1 MKSLREVKD
10 RLLEREKR
18 RVAVAAAED
27 RPVLEAIKEAMDLGI
42 AEATLCGDEPKIR
55 QIAEEIELDLDRV
68 TVIHEPEPKKAAE
81 RAVRLVHDKEAH
93 LVMKGLI
100 GTADFLKAVLNKEY
114 GLRTGKLLSHVAV
127 FDSVKM
133 DRLILMTDAAMI
145 MYPTLEEKIGMINN
159 TIPVC
164 KALEIE
170 NPKAAAVCAVEVINP
185 SMQPTIDA
193 GSLAIMSQRGQF
205 KGITVDGPLGLDN
218 ALDVDAAKH
227 KGINS
232 PVAGH
237 ADVLLMPNIE
247 CGNIMWKTLVY
258 MARCEIAGVLMGAAA
273 PVVITSRSDA
283 PETKL
288 NSIALALLIAGSQE
302 EAGHE
307 G

>member
-10 RLLEREKR
+10 RLIEMKNRKIA
-18 RVAVAAAED
+18 VAVAED
-27 RPVLEAIKEAMDLGI
+27 QPVLEAVKEAIDMGI
-42 AEATLCGDEPKIR
+42 AEAVLCGDEGRIR
-55 QIAEEIELDLDRV
+55 AIAEDIELDIRKV
-68 TVIHEPEPKKAAE
+68 TVINEPDANKAAMA
-81 RAVRLVHDKEAH
+81 AVKLVHDGEAQ

-100 GTADFLKAVLNKEY
+100 GTTDFLRAVLNKEC
-114 GLRTGKLLSHVAV
+114 GLRTGKILSHVAV

-145 MYPTLEEKIGMINN
+145 MYPTLEEKVAMINN
-159 TIPVC
+159 SIPVC
-164 KALEIE
+164 EALEI
-170 NPKAAAVCAVEVINP
+170 NDPKAAAVCAVEVINP

-218 ALDVDAAKH
+218 ALNMDAAHH
-227 KGINS
+227 KGIKS
-232 PVAGH
+232 SVAGQ

-258 MARCEIAGVLMGAAA
+258 MARCEIAGVLMGAAS

-288 NSIALALLIAGSQE
+288 NSIALALLIAGKEQE
-302 EAGHE
+302 DRE
-307 G
+307 

>member
-27 RPVLEAIKEAMDLGI
+27 RPVLEAVKEAMDLGI
-42 AEATLCGDEPKIR
+42 AEATLCGDESKIR
-55 QIAEEIELDLDRV
+55 QIAEEIELDLNRV

-193 GSLAIMSQRGQF
+193 GSG
-205 KGITVDGPLGLDN
+205 DHEP
-218 ALDVDAAKH
+218 
-227 KGINS
+227 
-232 PVAGH
+232 
-237 ADVLLMPNIE
+237 E
-247 CGNIMWKTLVY
+247 
-258 MARCEIAGVLMGAAA
+258 GA
-273 PVVITSRSDA
+273 V
-283 PETKL
+283 
-288 NSIALALLIAGSQE
+288 
-302 EAGHE
+302 
-307 G
+307 

>member
-1 MKSLREVKD
+1 MKSLREVRD
-10 RLLEREKR
+10 SLLEREKR
-18 RVAVAAAED
+18 RLAVAAAED
-27 RPVLEAIKEAMDLGI
+27 RPVLEAVKEAIELGI
-42 AEATLCGDEPKIR
+42 AEATLCGDEQKIR
-55 QIAEEIELDLDRV
+55 EIAEEIELDVRKVDIV
-68 TVIHEPEPKKAAE
+68 NEPDIKKSALAA
-81 RAVRLVHDKEAH
+81 VKLVHDGQAQ

-100 GTADFLKAVLNKEY
+100 GTSDFLRAVLNKEC
-114 GLRTGKLLSHVAV
+114 GLRTGNVLSHVAV

-145 MYPTLEEKIGMINN
+145 MYPSLEEKIAMINN

-164 KALEIE
+164 RALEIE
-170 NPKAAAVCAVEVINP
+170 HPKAAAVCAVEVINP

-205 KGITVDGPLGLDN
+205 KGITVDGPLALDN
-218 ALDVDAAKH
+218 ALNLDAARH
-227 KGINS
+227 KGIKS
-232 PVAGH
+232 EVAGQ

-288 NSIALALLIAGSQE
+288 NSIALALLVAGSWT
-302 EAGHE
+302 E

>member
-1 MKSLREVKD
+1 MKSFREVKD
-10 RLLEREKR
+10 RLLEGEKR

-27 RPVLEAIKEAMDLGI
+27 QPVLEAVKEAIQLGI
-42 AEATLCGDEPKIR
+42 AEATLCGDEAKIR
-55 QIAEEIELDLDRV
+55 AIAEDIEFDLSKV
-68 TVIHEPEPKKAAE
+68 TIINEPDVKKSALAA
-81 RAVRLVHDKEAH
+81 VKLVHDGEAH

-100 GTADFLKAVLNKEY
+100 GTADFLRAVLNKEI
-114 GLRTGKLLSHVAV
+114 GLRTGKTLSHVAV

-133 DRLILMTDAAMI
+133 DRLVLMTDAAMI
-145 MYPTLEEKIGMINN
+145 MYPTLEEKIAMINN

-170 NPKAAAVCAVEVINP
+170 DPKAAAVCAVEVINP

-205 KGITVDGPLGLDN
+205 KGITVDGPLALDN
-218 ALDVDAAKH
+218 ALNLDAAHH
-227 KGINS
+227 KGIES
-232 PVAGH
+232 KVAGQ

-258 MARCEIAGVLMGAAA
+258 MARCEIGGVLMGAAA

-288 NSIALALLIAGSQE
+288 NSIALALLIAGNK
-302 EAGHE
+302 
-307 G
+307 